1 MPKANNAQSK
11 KTTSKSSNVSKKSSD
26 LKEKN
31 NSKVSTK
38 NKQQNKNQTKKI
50 TKVADT
56 KKSTKNSTKNT
67 TTNTKN
73 NKNSSAKN
81 QNNKNSQTKN
91 KTKTKTTTTTTS
103 TNKNKTKNNNKVT
116 SLKQPNKIL
125 KNTLITLVVILA
137 LAIVSAFGYYVVNT
151 LVEFPDDQKVEQTI
165 EGLDKVQI
173 LNIEIEN
180 KDEQS
185 LIKISLFNNSDTE
198 ISDKHVHIYLLDKNE
213 NVIFGS
219 YLKLPTLKANE
230 QTNFNVLSRNLIKD
244 MKYYRI
250 ELED

>member
-11 KTTSKSSNVSKKSSD
+11 KTTSKSSNVSEKSSD

-91 KTKTKTTTTTTS
+91 KTKTKTTTTS

-137 LAIVSAFGYYVVNT
+137 LAIISALGYYVVNT
-151 LVEFPDDQKVEQTI
+151 LVEFPDNQKIEQTI